1 MSGPSNHFFLPTP
14 GSEKVASGTW
24 EKRMEKYLHG
34 RTWMTISSVC
44 HQPELAKGSHIL
56 LWVRKPTFFSFLF
69 IVLVFGFLT

>member
-1 MSGPSNHFFLPTP
+1 MGEENGKILAWQDLDDN
-14 GSEKVASGTW
+14 K
-24 EKRMEKYLHG
+24 L
-34 RTWMTISSVC
+34 VC